1 MGSWFCGACAG
12 LTVSSSKRKSR
23 QIRNGGMQPLRNI
36 CLLLSAERDPGTGYF
51 FFVIFSVYNNSEIF
65 GNGLGCHLSVP
76 FI

>member
-65 GNGLGCHLSVP
+65 GNGLGCYLSVP

>member
-1 MGSWFCGACAG
+1 MAVCNHEGTFAYF
-12 LTVSSSKRKSR
+12 
-23 QIRNGGMQPLRNI
+23 
-36 CLLLSAERDPGTGYF
+36 CLLNEIPELVT